1 MSSQPPAE
9 LAPAQG
15 LVNQAL
21 AASPRYAFAHFVK
34 GQALRAQKRWEEA
47 IPEYERALALD
58 RNLVAALSGLAW
70 CKLNGGS
77 IEEVIPLA
85 EQAIRLSPRDPLI
98 GVRYLLIGTVH
109 LLQSHIDEAI
119 VWLERA
125 RSAMPGVPIF
135 RSRLAAAY
143 ALNGKTEQASA
154 ELAEARKIQL
164 LDRVSEDDS

>member
-1 MSSQPPAE
+1 MHSTTILRGRAV
-9 LAPAQG
+9 L
-15 LVNQAL
+15 LK
-21 AASPRYAFAHFVK
+21 PRT
-34 GQALRAQKRWEEA
+34 RDTDREA
-47 IPEYERALALD
+47 
-58 RNLVAALSGLAW
+58 N
-70 CKLNGGS
+70 
-77 IEEVIPLA
+77 
-85 EQAIRLSPRDPLI
+85 
-98 GVRYLLIGTVH
+98 VH